1 MHKCREIFVNKAKDY
16 GTSWRVLRLS
26 SITDQLFIKAK
37 RIRILEETGINK
49 VGESIEGEYM
59 AMVNYGIIALIQI
72 SLKDVNELEIDL
84 EKVLSLY
91 NQKIEETR
99 DLMLAKNHD
108 YGEAWRDMRVTS
120 FSDLI
125 LTKILR
131 IKQIEGNDGK
141 TLISEGVDANYQ
153 DIINYSVF
161 ALIKMKEL
169 WFQGTNPIFEPLCET
184 ELNIKW
190 VKWIF

>member
-1 MHKCREIFVNKAKDY
+1 MNTKTLQEYNAIVHKCREIFVNKAKDY

-37 RIRILEETGINK
+37 RIRTLEETGINK

-169 WFQGTNPIFEPLCET
+169 
-184 ELNIKW
+184 
-190 VKWIF
+190 

>member
-37 RIRILEETGINK
+37 RIRTLEETGINK
-49 VGESIEGEYM
+49 VGESTEGEYM

-169 WFQGTNPIFEPLCET
+169 
-184 ELNIKW
+184 
-190 VKWIF
+190 

>member
-1 MHKCREIFVNKAKDY
+1 LNTKTLQEYNAVIHKCREIFANKAKDY

-37 RIRILEETGINK
+37 RIRTLEETGINK

-72 SLKDVNELEIDL
+72 SLKDVNELEIDF

-91 NQKIEETR
+91 NQKMEETR

-161 ALIKMKEL
+161 ALIKMKES
-169 WFQGTNPIFEPLCET
+169 
-184 ELNIKW
+184 
-190 VKWIF
+190 

>member
-1 MHKCREIFVNKAKDY
+1 M
-16 GTSWRVLRLS
+16 RLS

-37 RIRILEETGINK
+37 RIRTLEETGINK

-72 SLKDVNELEIDL
+72 SLKDVNELEIDF

-91 NQKIEETR
+91 NQKMEETR

-161 ALIKMKEL
+161 ALIKMKES
-169 WFQGTNPIFEPLCET
+169 
-184 ELNIKW
+184 
-190 VKWIF
+190 

>member
-37 RIRILEETGINK
+37 RIRTLEETGINK

-169 WFQGTNPIFEPLCET
+169 
-184 ELNIKW
+184 
-190 VKWIF
+190 